1 MKRAFIFTPGMLAL
15 SISAIS
21 NAHTYDHLYVFG
33 DSLSDGRK
41 GHRYMINGK
50 TNELYND
57 LIAQHLGTKLV
68 PFDEGG
74 TNYAVGGSTAVPDL
88 NKDNNTQNQVDNYL
102 ASHGGRADP
111 NGMYVH
117 WIGGNDLKAVMLGGD
132 PRIVGSSAMEASAQV
147 HKLLD
152 AGAGIVIV
160 PTVPDIGKTPMIMK
174 AVVSQALTKL
184 PISLTPDQV
193 EELKDMIRA
202 STNAYPTINEDTRS
216 QIIQGIFENLAAKAS
231 KGDAKTA
238 EEYKRQ
244 LLDKYNETSSKASGL
259 VNEYNKLEDTAL
271 SKKGGNI
278 VRVDV
283 NALLHEVIDNPL
295 RYGFSNTL
303 GYACVRDKEANSC
316 SSDDPG
322 FDASKS
328 FLFSDDF
335 HPTPAAQRMIGEQT
349 ISILNAP
356 HQVMSLTNT
365 NNVPVKGALASLDN
379 RLQQLRSVGNE
390 QGKIGVFGGYSGNHN
405 STLTLGSDYQLT
417 DNILLGGMISRYQDK
432 RSVNHFRADGRG
444 YVFTTYGL
452 WRYYDKGWV
461 SGDLHYLDMKYED
474 ITRGIVLNEWLRKE
488 HASTTGHQWGGRI
501 TAGWDIPLTSTVM
514 TSPIIQYA
522 WDKSYVKGY
531 RELGNSSTAMNF
543 GDQRYDSQ
551 VGTLGWRLDT
561 NLGRFNPYAEVRFN
575 HQFGDRRYQIS
586 SAINS
591 TQTSFVSKSQKQ
603 DTNWREYVIGMNA
616 AMTKDWGAFAS
627 ISRNDGDVQ
636 NHTYAFSLGVNASF

>member
-21 NAHTYDHLYVFG
+21 NAHAYDHLYVFG

-50 TNELYND
+50 TNKLYND
-57 LIAQHLGTKLV
+57 LIAQHLGTKLE

-74 TNYAVGGSTAVPDL
+74 TNYAVGGSTAVPDV

-117 WIGGNDLKAVMLGGD
+117 WVGGNDIQAALRDPGDAQRMVEGSAKA
-132 PRIVGSSAMEASAQV
+132 AASQV
-147 HKLLD
+147 HMLLD
-152 AGAGIVIV
+152 KGAGLVIV
-160 PTVPDIGKTPMIMK
+160 PTVPDVGMTPKILELVIGTRATSKQMDEIHAILNGYTTIDRDTRLKIIDGVFKKMES
-174 AVVSQALTKL
+174 VVSK
-184 PISLTPDQV
+184 
-193 EELKDMIRA
+193 E
-202 STNAYPTINEDTRS
+202 
-216 QIIQGIFENLAAKAS
+216 
-231 KGDAKTA
+231 DAKKA
-238 EEYKRQ
+238 EDSYKK
-244 LLDKYNETSSKASGL
+244 LSSNASAL
-259 VNEYNKLEDTAL
+259 VDSYNKLEDTAL

-303 GYACVRDKEANSC
+303 GYACVRDRDANIC
-316 SSDDPG
+316 SSDDTG

-335 HPTPAAQRMIGEQT
+335 HPTPDAQRMVGQYT

-390 QGKIGVFGGYSGNHN
+390 QSKIGVFGGYSGNHN

-444 YVFTTYGL
+444 YLFTTYGL
-452 WRYYDKGWV
+452 WRYYDKGWI

-531 RELGNSSTAMNF
+531 RESGNSSTAMHF

-561 NLGRFNPYAEVRFN
+561 NFSRFNPYAEVRFN
-575 HQFGDRRYQIS
+575 HQFGDRHYQIS

-591 TQTSFVSKSQKQ
+591 TETSFVSKSQKQ

-616 AMTKDWGAFAS
+616 AITKDWGAFAS

>member
-132 PRIVGSSAMEASAQV
+132 PKIVGNSAMKASAQV

-160 PTVPDIGKTPMIMK
+160 PTVPDLGKTPMIMK
-174 AVVSQALTKL
+174 AVVSQGLTRL
-184 PISLTPDQV
+184 PISLTPDQI
-193 EELKDMIRA
+193 EELNDMIRVG
-202 STNAYPTINEDTRS
+202 TNEYPTINEDVRS
-216 QIIQGIFENLAAKAS
+216 QVIQGVFKELADRAS
-231 KGDAKTA
+231 KGDAKKA
-238 EEYKRQ
+238 EEYKRL
-244 LLDKYNETSSKASGL
+244 LLDKYNETSNKASGL
-259 VNEYNKLEDTAL
+259 VDKYNELEDIAL
-271 SKKGGNI
+271 SQGGGNI

-335 HPTPAAQRMIGEQT
+335 HPTPEAQHMVGEYIVSV
-349 ISILNAP
+349 ISAP

-379 RLQQLRSVGNE
+379 RLQQLRSVGN
-390 QGKIGVFGGYSGNHN
+390 QQDKIGVFGGYSGNHN

-452 WRYYDKGWV
+452 WRYYDKGWI

-531 RELGNSSTAMNF
+531 RESGNSSTAMNF

>member
-33 DSLSDGRK
+33 DSLSDSGNGGRYTTD
-41 GHRYMINGK
+41 G
-50 TNELYND
+50 TTSELYND
-57 LIAQHLGTKLV
+57 LIAQHLGTKLTNSNS
-68 PFDEGG
+68 GG
-74 TNYAVGGSTAVPDL
+74 TNYAVGGSTAVPDV

-102 ASHGGRADP
+102 ASHGNRADP
-111 NGMYVH
+111 NGMYIH
-117 WIGGNDLKAVMLGGD
+117 WIGGNDIQAALKDLGKAQGMID
-132 PRIVGSSAMEASAQV
+132 KSAKAAAFQV
-147 HKLLD
+147 HTLLNT
-152 AGAGIVIV
+152 GAGLVIV
-160 PTVPDIGKTPMIMK
+160 PTVPDVGVTPKLMETIIFEGLKSK
-174 AVVSQALTKL
+174 ATPSQLEAAMDK
-184 PISLTPDQV
+184 V
-193 EELKDMIRA
+193 HAAVNK
-202 STNAYPTINEDTRS
+202 YPTIDAGTRF
-216 QIIQGIFENLAAKAS
+216 QVIQGVFKNIGLEAS
-231 KGDAKTA
+231 GGDAKKA
-238 EEYKRQ
+238 EEITQQ
-244 LLDKYNETSSKASGL
+244 LFGAYEKMSRSASELVESYNR
-259 VNEYNKLEDTAL
+259 LEDMEL
-271 SKKGGNI
+271 SHNNGNI

-303 GYACVRDKEANSC
+303 GYACARGVEAKSC
-316 SSDDPG
+316 HSTVPG
-322 FDASKS
+322 FNASQL
-328 FLFSDDF
+328 FLFADNF
-335 HPTPAAQRMIGEQT
+335 HPTPAAQRMIGQYT

-365 NNVPVKGALASLDN
+365 NNVPVKGALSSLDN

-432 RSVNHFRADGRG
+432 RSVNNFRADGRG

-474 ITRGIVLNEWLRKE
+474 ITRSIVLNQWLRKE

-531 RELGNSSTAMNF
+531 RESGNSSTAMNF
-543 GDQRYDSQ
+543 GNQRYDSQ

-561 NLGRFNPYAEVRFN
+561 NFSRFNPYAEVRFN
-575 HQFGDRRYQIS
+575 HQFGDKHYQIS

-616 AMTKDWGAFAS
+616 AITKDWGAFAS

>member
-1 MKRAFIFTPGMLAL
+1 MKRSFIFAPGMLAL
-15 SISAIS
+15 SVSAIS

-33 DSLSDGRK
+33 DSLSDG
-41 GHRYMINGK
+41 GNGGRYTINGTTSK
-50 TNELYND
+50 LYND
-57 LIAQHLGTKLV
+57 LIAQHLGTKLTNS
-68 PFDEGG
+68 DSGG
-74 TNYAVGGSTAVPDL
+74 NNYAVGGATAVPNSG
-88 NKDNNTQNQVDNYL
+88 NKNNTTQEQVGRYL
-102 ASHGGRADP
+102 ASHGDRADP

-117 WIGGNDLKAVMLGGD
+117 WVGGNDIQAALRDPGNAQKMIEDSAKA
-132 PRIVGSSAMEASAQV
+132 AASQV
-147 HKLLD
+147 HMLLD
-152 AGAGIVIV
+152 KGAGLVIV
-160 PTVPDIGKTPMIMK
+160 PTVPDVGMTPKILELVIGTRATSKQMDEIHAILNGYTTIDRDTRLKIIDGVFKKMES
-174 AVVSQALTKL
+174 VVS
-184 PISLTPDQV
+184 
-193 EELKDMIRA
+193 KD
-202 STNAYPTINEDTRS
+202 
-216 QIIQGIFENLAAKAS
+216 
-231 KGDAKTA
+231 DAKKA
-238 EEYKRQ
+238 EDSYKQ
-244 LLDKYNETSSKASGL
+244 LSSNASAL
-259 VNEYNKLEDTAL
+259 VDSYNKLEDIVL
-271 SKKGGNI
+271 SQKGGNI

-295 RYGFSNTL
+295 RYGFSNTV
-303 GYACVRDKEANSC
+303 GYACARGIEANSC
-316 SSDDPG
+316 SSDDTG
-322 FDASKS
+322 FDASKP
-328 FLFSDDF
+328 FLFADDF

-365 NNVPVKGALASLDN
+365 NNVPVKGALASLDG

-390 QGKIGVFGGYSGNHN
+390 QSKIGVFGGYSGNHN

-444 YVFTTYGL
+444 YLFTTYGL
-452 WRYYDKGWV
+452 WRYYDKGWI

-531 RELGNSSTAMNF
+531 RESGNSSTAMHF

-551 VGTLGWRLDT
+551 VGTLGWRFDT
-561 NLGRFNPYAEVRFN
+561 NFSRFNPYAEVRFN
-575 HQFGDRRYQIS
+575 HQFGDKHYQIS
-586 SAINS
+586 SAINL
-591 TQTSFVSKSQKQ
+591 TETSFVSKSQKQ

-616 AMTKDWGAFAS
+616 AITKDWGAFAS

>member
-1 MKRAFIFTPGMLAL
+1 MKRSFIFAPGMLAL

-33 DSLSDGRK
+33 DSLSDGGNGGRYTTDGTTRK
-41 GHRYMINGK
+41 
-50 TNELYND
+50 LYND
-57 LIAQHLGTKLV
+57 LIAQHLGTKLTNS
-68 PFDEGG
+68 DSGG
-74 TNYAVGGSTAVPDL
+74 NNYAVGGATAIPNSG
-88 NKDNNTQNQVDNYL
+88 NKNNTTQEQVGRYL
-102 ASHGGRADP
+102 ASHGNRADP

-117 WIGGNDLKAVMLGGD
+117 WVGGNDIQAALRDPGDAQRMVEDSAKA
-132 PRIVGSSAMEASAQV
+132 AASQV
-147 HKLLD
+147 HMLLD
-152 AGAGIVIV
+152 KGAGLVIV
-160 PTVPDIGKTPMIMK
+160 PTVPDVGMTPKILELVIAKGATSKQMDEIHAILNGYTTIDRDTRLKIIDGVFKKM
-174 AVVSQALTKL
+174 ASVVSK
-184 PISLTPDQV
+184 
-193 EELKDMIRA
+193 E
-202 STNAYPTINEDTRS
+202 
-216 QIIQGIFENLAAKAS
+216 
-231 KGDAKTA
+231 DAKKA
-238 EEYKRQ
+238 EDSYKK
-244 LLDKYNETSSKASGL
+244 LSSNASAL
-259 VNEYNKLEDTAL
+259 VDSYNKLEDTAL
-271 SKKGGNI
+271 SQKGGNI

-303 GYACVRDKEANSC
+303 GYACVRDRDANIC
-316 SSDDPG
+316 SSDDTG

-335 HPTPAAQRMIGEQT
+335 HPTPDAQRMVGQYT

-365 NNVPVKGALASLDN
+365 NNVPVKGALASLDG

-444 YVFTTYGL
+444 YLFTTYGL
-452 WRYYDKGWV
+452 WRYYDKGWI

-531 RELGNSSTAMNF
+531 RESGNSSTAMHF

-561 NLGRFNPYAEVRFN
+561 NFSRFNPYAEVRFN
-575 HQFGDRRYQIS
+575 HQFGDRHYQIS

-591 TQTSFVSKSQKQ
+591 TETSFVSKSQKQ

-616 AMTKDWGAFAS
+616 AITKDWGAFAS

>member
-33 DSLSDGRK
+33 DSLSDSGNGGRYTTD
-41 GHRYMINGK
+41 G
-50 TNELYND
+50 TTSELYND
-57 LIAQHLGTKLV
+57 LIAQHLGTKLTNSNS
-68 PFDEGG
+68 GG
-74 TNYAVGGSTAVPDL
+74 NNYAVGGATAIPNSG
-88 NKDNNTQNQVDNYL
+88 NKDNTTQEQVGRYL
-102 ASHGGRADP
+102 ASHGNRADP

-117 WIGGNDLKAVMLGGD
+117 WVGGNDIEAALRDPGNAQKMIEDSAKA
-132 PRIVGSSAMEASAQV
+132 AASQV
-147 HKLLD
+147 HMLLD
-152 AGAGIVIV
+152 KGAGLVIV
-160 PTVPDIGKTPMIMK
+160 PTVPDVGMTPKILEL
-174 AVVSQALTKL
+174 V
-184 PISLTPDQV
+184 ISKGATSEQMNEIHAIV
-193 EELKDMIRA
+193 NGY
-202 STNAYPTINEDTRS
+202 TTIDRDTRL
-216 QIIQGIFENLAAKAS
+216 QIIDGIFKKMAS
-231 KGDAKTA
+231 IVSKDDAKKA
-238 EEYKRQ
+238 EDSYKQ
-244 LLDKYNETSSKASGL
+244 LSSNASAL
-259 VNEYNKLEDTAL
+259 VDSYNKLEDIAL
-271 SKKGGNI
+271 SQDGGNI

-295 RYGFSNTL
+295 RYGFSNTV
-303 GYACVRDKEANSC
+303 GYACAQGIEAKSC
-316 SSDDPG
+316 HANDPG
-322 FDASKS
+322 FNASQI
-328 FLFSDDF
+328 FLFADNF
-335 HPTPAAQRMIGEQT
+335 HPTPTAQRMVGQYT

-452 WRYYDKGWV
+452 WRYYDKGWI

-474 ITRGIVLNEWLRKE
+474 ITRSIVLNEWLRKE

-531 RELGNSSTAMNF
+531 RESGNSSTAMHF

-561 NLGRFNPYAEVRFN
+561 NFGRFNPYAEVRFN

-586 SAINS
+586 SATNS

>member
-1 MKRAFIFTPGMLAL
+1 MKRAFIFAPGMLAL

-33 DSLSDGRK
+33 DSLSDGGNK
-41 GHRYMINGK
+41 GRYTTDGTTSK
-50 TNELYND
+50 LYND
-57 LIAQHLGTKLV
+57 LIAQHLGTKLTHSKS
-68 PFDEGG
+68 GG
-74 TNYAVGGSTAVPDL
+74 NNYAVGGATAIPNSG
-88 NKDNNTQNQVDNYL
+88 NKDNTTQEQVGRYL
-102 ASHGGRADP
+102 ASHGNRADP

-117 WIGGNDLKAVMLGGD
+117 WIGGNDIEAALRDPGNAQKMIEDGAKA
-132 PRIVGSSAMEASAQV
+132 AASQV
-147 HKLLD
+147 HMLLD
-152 AGAGIVIV
+152 KGAGLVIV
-160 PTVPDIGKTPMIMK
+160 PTVPDVGMTPKILELVIAKGATSKQMDEIHAIVNGYTTIDRDTRLQIIDGVFKKM
-174 AVVSQALTKL
+174 ASVVS
-184 PISLTPDQV
+184 
-193 EELKDMIRA
+193 KD
-202 STNAYPTINEDTRS
+202 
-216 QIIQGIFENLAAKAS
+216 
-231 KGDAKTA
+231 DAKKA
-238 EEYKRQ
+238 EDSYKQ
-244 LLDKYNETSSKASGL
+244 LSSNASAL
-259 VNEYNKLEDTAL
+259 VDSYNKLEDIAL
-271 SKKGGNI
+271 SQKGGNI

-295 RYGFSNTL
+295 RYGFSNTV
-303 GYACVRDKEANSC
+303 GYACAQGIEASSC
-316 SSDDPG
+316 HAADTG
-322 FDASKS
+322 FNASQI
-328 FLFSDDF
+328 FLFADNF

-365 NNVPVKGALASLDN
+365 NNVPVKGALASLDG

-390 QGKIGVFGGYSGNHN
+390 QSKIGVFGGYSGNHN

-444 YVFTTYGL
+444 YLFTTYGL
-452 WRYYDKGWV
+452 WRYYDKGWI

-531 RELGNSSTAMNF
+531 RESGNSSTAMHF

-551 VGTLGWRLDT
+551 VGTLGWRFDT
-561 NLGRFNPYAEVRFN
+561 NFSRFNPYAEVRFN
-575 HQFGDRRYQIS
+575 HQFGDKRYQIS

-591 TQTSFVSKSQKQ
+591 TETSFVSKSQKQ

-616 AMTKDWGAFAS
+616 AITKDWGAFAS

>member
-1 MKRAFIFTPGMLAL
+1 MKRSFILAPGMLAL
-15 SISAIS
+15 SVSAIS

-33 DSLSDGRK
+33 DSLSDSGNGGR
-41 GHRYMINGK
+41 YTTNGTTSK
-50 TNELYND
+50 LYND
-57 LIAQHLGTKLV
+57 LIAQHLGTELTNSKN
-68 PFDEGG
+68 GG
-74 TNYAVGGSTAVPDL
+74 NNYAMGGATAIP
-88 NKDNNTQNQVDNYL
+88 NSGNENNTTQEQVGRYL
-102 ASHGGRADP
+102 ASHGGHADP

-117 WIGGNDLKAVMLGGD
+117 WVGGNDIEAALRNPGNAQKMVEGGAKA
-132 PRIVGSSAMEASAQV
+132 AASQV
-147 HKLLD
+147 RTLLD
-152 AGAGIVIV
+152 KGAGLVIV
-160 PTVPDIGKTPMIMK
+160 PTVPDVGMTPKILELVIGT
-174 AVVSQALTKL
+174 
-184 PISLTPDQV
+184 
-193 EELKDMIRA
+193 RA
-202 STNAYPTINEDTRS
+202 TSEQMDDVHAILNGYTTIDRDTRLK
-216 QIIQGIFENLAAKAS
+216 IIQGVFKKMESVVS
-231 KGDAKTA
+231 KEDAKEA
-238 EEYKRQ
+238 EDGYKK
-244 LLDKYNETSSKASGL
+244 LSSNASAL
-259 VNEYNKLEDTAL
+259 VDSYNKLEDIEL
-271 SKKGGNI
+271 SQKDGNI

-295 RYGFSNTL
+295 RYGFSNTV
-303 GYACVRDKEANSC
+303 GYACARTINAGACYSNV
-316 SSDDPG
+316 PG
-322 FDASKS
+322 FDANQI
-328 FLFSDDF
+328 FLFADNF
-335 HPTPAAQRMIGEQT
+335 HPTPAAQRMIGEYT

-365 NNVPVKGALASLDN
+365 NNVPVKGALASLDS
-379 RLQQLRSVGNE
+379 RLQQLRSVGND

-432 RSVNHFRADGRG
+432 RSVNHFHADGRG

-452 WRYYDKGWV
+452 WRYYDKGWI

-501 TAGWDIPLTSTVM
+501 TAGWDIPLTSAVM

-531 RELGNSSTAMNF
+531 RESGNRSTAMNF

-561 NLGRFNPYAEVRFN
+561 HFSRFNPYAEVRFN
-575 HQFGDRRYQIS
+575 HQFGEKHYQIR

-616 AMTKDWGAFAS
+616 AITKDWGAFAS